1 MEKTR
6 VAVIGLGSVAQL
18 VHLPNLVKIKNAE
31 ITALAEVNKNRL
43 NSVADKYEII
53 KRYSD
58 YTQLLK
64 NEGIDAVIIA
74 TPTHLHKQIAID
86 CLTAGK
92 DVLVEKP
99 LARNSTE
106 GIEVIECAKKY
117 KRKLMVGMNL
127 RYRPDSLLIRSLIDA
142 GEIGEPFYIKCGW
155 IRKQSSSEKWFSKR
169 EEAGGGV
176 ILDLGVNLIDLAL
189 WLTDYP
195 KAISISTKNYY
206 HNSKN
211 LEDTSISLIRCENSV
226 TINIEVSW
234 NLAELKDTFYTN
246 VYGVKGSIGANPF
259 KLIKVLDDEQI
270 DLGSTFV
277 ETPTEAFK
285 KSYLNELK
293 SFIGAIRGLNPV
305 FSSGEEALQ
314 LLKIAESMYLS
325 AEKDQEIKI
334 IN

>member
-31 ITALAEVNKNRL
+31 ITALAEINRSRL
-43 NSVADKYEII
+43 NSVADKYGI
-53 KRYSD
+53 KKLYSD
-58 YTQLLK
+58 YKQLLTDT
-64 NEGIDAVIIA
+64 EIDAVIIA
-74 TPTHLHKQIAID
+74 TPTHLHKQMAID
-86 CLTAGK
+86 CLNAGK

-99 LARNSTE
+99 LARNSSE
-106 GIEVIECAKKY
+106 GIEIIECAKKNN
-117 KRKLMVGMNL
+117 RKLMVGMNL
-127 RYRPDSLLIRSLIDA
+127 RYRPDSMLIRSLIDA
-142 GEIGEPFYIKCGW
+142 GEIGNPFYIKCSW
-155 IRKQSSSEKWFSKR
+155 IRKQSSSEKWFNKR

-189 WLTDYP
+189 WLADYP
-195 KAISISTKNYY
+195 KVISISTKNYC

-226 TINIEVSW
+226 TINIEASW
-234 NLAELKDTFYTN
+234 NLAEEKDTFYTN
-246 VYGVKGSIGANPF
+246 VYGTKGSIGANPF

-293 SFIGAIRGLNPV
+293 SFIGAIKGLNPV

-334 IN
+334 I

>member
-127 RYRPDSLLIRSLIDA
+127 RYRPDSMLIRSLIDA

-155 IRKQSSSEKWFSKR
+155 IRKQSSSEKWFTKR

-176 ILDLGVNLIDLAL
+176 ILDLGVNLFDL
-189 WLTDYP
+189 
-195 KAISISTKNYY
+195 
-206 HNSKN
+206 
-211 LEDTSISLIRCENSV
+211 V
-226 TINIEVSW
+226 
-234 NLAELKDTFYTN
+234 
-246 VYGVKGSIGANPF
+246 
-259 KLIKVLDDEQI
+259 
-270 DLGSTFV
+270 
-277 ETPTEAFK
+277 
-285 KSYLNELK
+285 
-293 SFIGAIRGLNPV
+293 
-305 FSSGEEALQ
+305 
-314 LLKIAESMYLS
+314 
-325 AEKDQEIKI
+325 
-334 IN
+334 

>member
-106 GIEVIECAKKY
+106 GIEVIECAKKN

-127 RYRPDSLLIRSLIDA
+127 RYRPDSMLIRSLIDA

-189 WLTDYP
+189 WLADYP

-325 AEKDQEIKI
+325 AKKDQEIKI

>member
-31 ITALAEVNKNRL
+31 ITTLAEINRSRL
-43 NSVADKYEII
+43 NSVADKYGI
-53 KRYSD
+53 KKLYID
-58 YTQLLK
+58 YKQLLTDT
-64 NEGIDAVIIA
+64 EIDAVIIA
-74 TPTHLHKQIAID
+74 TPTHLHKQMAID
-86 CLTAGK
+86 CLNAGK

-99 LARNSTE
+99 LARNSNE
-106 GIEVIECAKKY
+106 GIEIIECAKKNN
-117 KRKLMVGMNL
+117 RKLMVGMNL
-127 RYRPDSLLIRSLIDA
+127 RYRPDSMLIRSLIDA
-142 GEIGEPFYIKCGW
+142 GEIGIPFYIKCGW
-155 IRKQSSSEKWFSKR
+155 IRKQSSSEKWFTKR

-176 ILDLGVNLIDLAL
+176 ILDLGVNLVDLAL
-189 WLTDYP
+189 WLADYP
-195 KAISISTKNYY
+195 KVISVSTKNYC

-226 TINIEVSW
+226 TISIEASW
-234 NLAELKDTFYTN
+234 SLAEEKDTFYTN
-246 VYGVKGSIGANPF
+246 LYGTKGSIGANPF
-259 KLIKVLDDEQI
+259 KLIKVLDDEHI
-270 DLGSTFV
+270 DLGSTFA

-293 SFIGAIRGLNPV
+293 SFIGAIKGLNPV

-314 LLKIAESMYLS
+314 LLKIAEAMYLS

-334 IN
+334 A

>member
-1 MEKTR
+1 MDKTR

-31 ITALAEVNKNRL
+31 ITALAEINKSRL

-53 KRYSD
+53 KRSTD
-58 YTQLLK
+58 YTQLLDDE
-64 NEGIDAVIIA
+64 NIDAVIIT
-74 TPTHLHKQIAID
+74 TPTHLHKQVAID

-99 LARNSTE
+99 LARNSSE
-106 GIEVIECAKKY
+106 GIEVIECAQKNN
-117 KRKLMVGMNL
+117 RKLMVGMNL
-127 RYRPDSLLIRSLIDA
+127 RYRPDSMLIRSLIDA
-142 GEIGEPFYIKCGW
+142 GEIGDPFYIKCGW
-155 IRKQSSSEKWFSKR
+155 IRKQSSSERWFNKR

-176 ILDLGVNLIDLAL
+176 ILDLGINLIDLAL
-189 WLTDYP
+189 WLADYP
-195 KAISISTKNYY
+195 KAISISTKNYC

-211 LEDTSISLIRCENSV
+211 LEDTSISLIRCEKSV
-226 TINIEVSW
+226 TINIEASW
-234 NLAELKDTFYTN
+234 NLAEEKDTFYTN
-246 VYGVKGSIGANPF
+246 VYGTKGSIGANPF

-270 DLGSTFV
+270 DLGSTFT
-277 ETPTEAFK
+277 ESPTEAFK

-334 IN
+334 I

>member
-1 MEKTR
+1 M
-6 VAVIGLGSVAQL
+6 V
-18 VHLPNLVKIKNAE
+18 
-31 ITALAEVNKNRL
+31 
-43 NSVADKYEII
+43 
-53 KRYSD
+53 
-58 YTQLLK
+58 
-64 NEGIDAVIIA
+64 
-74 TPTHLHKQIAID
+74 ID
-86 CLTAGK
+86 CLSAGK

-99 LARNSTE
+99 LARNSSD
-106 GIEVIECAKKY
+106 GIEIIECAKKHN
-117 KRKLMVGMNL
+117 RKLMVGMNL
-127 RYRPDSLLIRSLIDA
+127 RYRPDSMLIRSLIDA
-142 GEIGEPFYIKCGW
+142 GEIGNPFYIKCGW
-155 IRKQSSSEKWFSKR
+155 IRKQSSSEKWFTKR

-189 WLTDYP
+189 WLADYP
-195 KAISISTKNYY
+195 KVISVSTKNYC

-226 TINIEVSW
+226 TINIEASW
-234 NLAELKDTFYTN
+234 NLAEEKDTFYAN
-246 VYGVKGSIGANPF
+246 VYGTKGSIGANPF

-314 LLKIAESMYLS
+314 LLKIAEAMYKS

-334 IN
+334 I

>member
-31 ITALAEVNKNRL
+31 ISAVAEVNKSRL
-43 NSVADKYEII
+43 NSVADKYEIK

-58 YTQLLK
+58 YAQLLN
-64 NEGIDAVIIA
+64 NEEIDAVIIA
-74 TPTHLHKQIAID
+74 TPTHFHKQMAID

-99 LARNSTE
+99 LARNSNE
-106 GIEVIECAKKY
+106 GIEILECAKKNN
-117 KRKLMVGMNL
+117 KKLMVGMNL
-127 RYRPDSLLIRSLIDA
+127 RYRPDSMLIRSLIDA
-142 GEIGEPFYIKCGW
+142 GEIGDPFYIKCGW
-155 IRKQSSSEKWFSKR
+155 IRKQSSSEKWFNRR

-176 ILDLGVNLIDLAL
+176 ILDLGINLVDLAL
-189 WLTDYP
+189 WLADYP
-195 KAISISTKNYY
+195 RAISISTKNFF
-206 HNSKN
+206 HNSRN
-211 LEDTSISLIRCENSV
+211 LEDTSVSFIRCENL
-226 TINIEVSW
+226 TISLEASW
-234 NLAELKDTFYTN
+234 SMAEEKDTFFTN
-246 VYGVKGSIGANPF
+246 VYGTKGSIGANPF

-314 LLKIAESMYLS
+314 LLKIAEAMYKS

-334 IN
+334 I

>member
-31 ITALAEVNKNRL
+31 ISAVAEVNKSRL
-43 NSVADKYEII
+43 NSVADKYEIK

-58 YTQLLK
+58 YTQLLN
-64 NEGIDAVIIA
+64 NEEIDAVIIA
-74 TPTHLHKQIAID
+74 TPTHFHKQMAID

-99 LARNSTE
+99 LARNSSE
-106 GIEVIECAKKY
+106 GIEIIECAKKNN
-117 KRKLMVGMNL
+117 KKLMVGMNL
-127 RYRPDSLLIRSLIDA
+127 RYRPDSMLIRSLIDA
-142 GEIGEPFYIKCGW
+142 GEIGNPFYIKCGW
-155 IRKQSSSEKWFSKR
+155 IRKQSSSEKWFNRR

-176 ILDLGVNLIDLAL
+176 ILDLGINLVDLAL
-189 WLTDYP
+189 WLADYP
-195 KAISISTKNYY
+195 RAISISTKNFF
-206 HNSKN
+206 HNSRN
-211 LEDTSISLIRCENSV
+211 LEDTSVSFIRCENL
-226 TINIEVSW
+226 TISLEASW
-234 NLAELKDTFYTN
+234 SMAEEKDTFFTN
-246 VYGVKGSIGANPF
+246 VYGTKGSIGANPF

-270 DLGSTFV
+270 DLGSTFA

-314 LLKIAESMYLS
+314 LLKIAECMYIS

-334 IN
+334 S